1 MITEIQISKSIEVS
15 EFRRGEWVIFAST
28 ETEDGRYL
36 GFTKGFGSK
45 ANTLKVAREWAKLSN
60 AQLREISNSI

>member
-1 MITEIQISKSIEVS
+1 MTKEIKISSNIEIS
-15 EFRRGEWVIFAST
+15 EFRKGNWIIFAST

-45 ANTLKVAREWAKLSN
+45 ANTIKVAQQWAKLSKAELRAICN
-60 AQLREISNSI
+60 A

>member
-1 MITEIQISKSIEVS
+1 MKTEIQISKSIEVS

-45 ANTLKVAREWAKLSN
+45 ANTLKVAQQWAKLSKAELRNICN
-60 AQLREISNSI
+60 A